1 MLDGVDDALS
11 ILMALAAFAAFLLL
25 IRGLDRD
32 MSAAEGILLVVAIAL
47 FAYLTWALLRAED
60 L

>member
-1 MLDGVDDALS
+1 
-11 ILMALAAFAAFLLL
+11 
-25 IRGLDRD
+25 

-47 FAYLTWALLRAED
+47 FAYLTWALLRGEN

>member
-1 MLDGVDDALS
+1 
-11 ILMALAAFAAFLLL
+11 
-25 IRGLDRD
+25 
-32 MSAAEGILLVVAIAL
+32 MSAAEGILLVVAILL